1 MINTQRAWSA
11 LRAVGRWPWRCLA
24 MFCQR
29 TVTYWPG
36 LTYLAIMA
44 RTVRAWSGWMWL
56 ARCGRAGWCRL
67 LKITA
72 AFCRG
77 VTHIVRWLGGAISRT
92 AARSGR
98 QAWSA
103 VEPCGRDV
111 AGWLVHT
118 APQLAVRGSG
128 RLLVRAL
135 RRGLPALLRV
145 LGWAALGAW
154 WLFVRW
160 VRYNFAYPEY
170 APLVREL
177 EEEGR
182 ARRALAARNA
192 WRRAFYRRTA
202 GSALVV
208 LVAGLLVAALVDR
221 FDARAGLG
229 LVVVAVA
236 VLAGVGRAIRPR
248 PERPYVPEHERGEDE
263 PHPIADAHTR
273 AEAADCVA
281 RAVRAEGIELR
292 MAGDARREPWG
303 WTVPI
308 VLRRGTPA
316 AVVAKLGELETT
328 LDLPS
333 GGLLA
338 APDRARRAR
347 VVLRLAERD
356 PFAGLLP
363 AAAHLPASLSIR
375 DSHVVGRRMDGT
387 DLAMCLL
394 GVHGVVIGTPGAGKS
409 MTLRTIA
416 DAVSACADA
425 LVWDLDPS
433 GNGLDV
439 LGAGVGRREREPAGI
454 ENALTDALALAEVRP
469 RLFTDL
475 GMGDAWQP
483 SRERPAVVVV
493 IDEYPRL
500 SDRAKALAVDL
511 IRVGRK
517 ARVTVLFAASEAT
530 SDTLGA
536 AIADTAALKILM
548 PCRHADVRLVLGP
561 NMIAEG
567 WRPDRLN
574 PASGDSPEDAGCCYV
589 HAASARE
596 PVVSK
601 VRALDGDRA
610 HEQGAHRAAHGL
622 PRIDSE
628 SWTAARARRQRDRG
642 PEEGPVADR
651 RAAQDV
657 LSVFGDEPKLWTD
670 EILSR
675 LSTLDASYVAWT
687 AENLSAALRP
697 FGVTPVQVWRNGRNR
712 NGYERAAI
720 AAALGW

>member
-1 MINTQRAWSA
+1 LIIQRTLAA
-11 LRAVGRWPWRCLA
+11 LRAVGRWPWQAWQCTSRWRAALGP
-24 MFCQR
+24 R
-29 TVTYWPG
+29 LVTYWPG
-36 LTYLAIMA
+36 LAYLAIA
-44 RTVRAWSGWMWL
+44 TRTVCAWSGWRWL
-56 ARCGRAGWCRL
+56 ARVGLVVSRAMDRVLRWVGRVCWRAGRAVW
-67 LKITA
+67 
-72 AFCRG
+72 
-77 VTHIVRWLGGAISRT
+77 H
-92 AARSGR
+92 
-98 QAWSA
+98 A
-103 VEPCGRDV
+103 VEPFVRDL

-118 APQLAVRGSG
+118 APRLAVRLTG
-128 RLLVRAL
+128 RAIVRLL
-135 RRGLPALLRV
+135 RRGLPALVRV
-145 LGWAALGAW
+145 LGLAALGTW
-154 WLFVRW
+154 WLLVRL
-160 VRYNFAYPEY
+160 VRYVFAYPEY

-177 EEEGR
+177 EEDGR

-192 WRRAFYRRTA
+192 WRRAFYRRIT
-202 GSALVV
+202 GSAVVALVV
-208 LVAGLLVAALVDR
+208 GLLVAGLVDQYG
-221 FDARAGLG
+221 ARAVLG
-229 LVVVAVA
+229 LVVAVTA

-248 PERPYVPEHERGEDE
+248 PNDLGSAEEERGEDE
-263 PHPIADAHTR
+263 PYPIADAHTR
-273 AEAADCVA
+273 AEAADCVS
-281 RAVRAEGIELR
+281 RAVRAEGTELR

-316 AVVAKLGELETT
+316 AVVGKLGELETT

-338 APDRARRAR
+338 APDRSRRAR

-363 AAAHLPASLSIR
+363 APAHLPASLSIR
-375 DSHVVGRRMDGT
+375 DAHVVGRRMDGT
-387 DLAMCLL
+387 DLALCLL

-409 MTLRTIA
+409 MTLRTLA

-425 LVWDLDPS
+425 VVWDLDPS

-439 LGAGVGRREREPAGI
+439 LGAAVGRREREPAEI
-454 ENALTDALALAEVRP
+454 EDALGDARALAEARP
-469 RLFTDL
+469 RMFTELD
-475 GMGDAWQP
+475 MGDAWQP

-517 ARVTVLFAASEAT
+517 ARVTVLLAASEAT

-574 PASGDSPEDAGCCYV
+574 PATGDSPEDAGCCYV
-589 HAASARE
+589 YAASARE

-601 VRALDGDRA
+601 IRTLDGNRA
-610 HEQGAHRAAHGL
+610 REQGAHRAAHGL

-628 SWTAARARRQRDRG
+628 SWAAARARRQAEPGGR
-642 PEEGPVADR
+642 PADSVD
-651 RAAQDV
+651 AQGVIDV
-657 LSVFGDEPKLWTD
+657 LTAFDGLDKLWTED
-670 EILSR
+670 LLAR
-675 LSTLDASYVAWT
+675 LSTVDQRYAEWT
-687 AENLSAALRP
+687 AEDLAALLAP
-697 FGVTPVQVWRNGRNR
+697 LGVGPTQIKINGRNR
-712 NGYERAAI
+712 NGYHRRAITDA
-720 AAALGW
+720 WNNYRHRS

>member
-1 MINTQRAWSA
+1 LINMQQRALKA
-11 LRAVGRWPWRCLA
+11 LRVVGRWPWRCVAAGGRHL
-24 MFCQR
+24 
-29 TVTYWPG
+29 VTYWPG
-36 LTYLAIMA
+36 LAYLAIAVRM
-44 RTVRAWSGWMWL
+44 VRAWPGWAWL
-56 ARCGRAGWCRL
+56 ARGCRAGGRGLGRLAVVLCRVVARVGL
-67 LKITA
+67 
-72 AFCRG
+72 
-77 VTHIVRWLGGAISRT
+77 WLGRVGVRA
-92 AARSGR
+92 GR
-98 QAWSA
+98 WTWTV
-103 VEPCGRDV
+103 VEPYVRD
-111 AGWLVHT
+111 ASGWLVHT
-118 APQLAVRGSG
+118 APRLAVRALG
-128 RLLVRAL
+128 RLLVRVVRL
-135 RRGLPALLRV
+135 GLPALFRLLGLAV
-145 LGWAALGAW
+145 LGGW
-154 WLFVRW
+154 WLLVRL
-160 VRYNFAYPEY
+160 VRYVFAYPEY

-177 EEEGR
+177 EEDGR

-192 WRRAFYRRTA
+192 WRRAFYRRITGCA
-202 GSALVV
+202 VVTLVV
-208 LVAGLLVAALVDR
+208 GLFVAGLVDR
-221 FDARAGLG
+221 FGARAVLG
-229 LVVVAVA
+229 LVVVTV
-236 VLAGVGRAIRPR
+236 VIMAGVGGATRPR
-248 PERPYVPEHERGEDE
+248 ADRAEEAVEERGEEE
-263 PHPIADAHTR
+263 PYPIADAHTR

-292 MAGDARREPWG
+292 MAGDAHREPWG
-303 WTVPI
+303 WAVPI

-363 AAAHLPASLSIR
+363 APAHLPASLSIR
-375 DSHVVGRRMDGT
+375 DAHVVGQRMDGT
-387 DLAMCLL
+387 DLALCLL
-394 GVHGVVIGTPGAGKS
+394 GVHGVMIGTPGAGKS
-409 MTLRTIA
+409 MTLRTLA
-416 DAVSACADA
+416 DAISACRDA
-425 LVWDLDPS
+425 VVWDLDPS

-439 LGAGVGRREREPAGI
+439 LGPAAGRREREPAGI
-454 ENALTDALALAEVRP
+454 EDALADARALAEARP
-469 RLFTDL
+469 RMFTDL

-483 SRERPAVVVV
+483 SRDRPAVVVV

-517 ARVTVLFAASEAT
+517 ARVTVLLAASEAT

-574 PASGDSPEDAGCCYV
+574 PATGDSPEDAGCCYV

-601 VRALDGDRA
+601 IRTLDGPRA
-610 HEQGAHRAAHGL
+610 REQGAHRGAQGL
-622 PRIDSE
+622 PRIDAQ
-628 SWTAARARRQRDRG
+628 SWTAARARRQAEHGADTSPPGDRQ
-642 PEEGPVADR
+642 
-651 RAAQDV
+651 AARDV

-675 LSTLDASYVAWT
+675 LSTLDDRYATWG
-687 AENLSAALRP
+687 AEDLSAALRP
-697 FGVTPVQVWRNGRNR
+697 FGVTPVQVWRHGRNR
-712 NGYERAAI
+712 NGYERAALV
-720 AAALGW
+720 AALRS